1 MKLEKRGDSRPAE
14 VAEENAPREKKPVVL
29 YIMILFIAA
38 FLLMALSFAS
48 HQRSNTEALGK
59 LQSDLTAMHSVQEA
73 QQRAIELQN
82 DLTAASEE
90 NAALR
95 EQLEQEQEYSERIRR
110 STDAFYYLY
119 ALQLQYLNQDYAACQ
134 ATIQAME
141 DGGLT
146 KLLPDGG
153 GAIDVT
159 APYVRYHQLKEAV
172 EAAEAQAAP

>member
-73 QQRAIELQN
+73 QQRAIEFQQAL
-82 DLTAASEE
+82 AAAREE
-90 NAALR
+90 NEALR
-95 EQLEQEQEYSERIRR
+95 EQLELEQEYSQRIRQNI
-110 STDAFYYLY
+110 DALYYLY
-119 ALQLQYLNQDYAACQ
+119 ALQLQYLSQDYAACQ
-134 ATIQAME
+134 ATIRAME
-141 DGGLT
+141 DRGLT
-146 KLLPDGG
+146 ERLADGG

-159 APYVRYHQLKEAV
+159 APYARYLQLKEAV